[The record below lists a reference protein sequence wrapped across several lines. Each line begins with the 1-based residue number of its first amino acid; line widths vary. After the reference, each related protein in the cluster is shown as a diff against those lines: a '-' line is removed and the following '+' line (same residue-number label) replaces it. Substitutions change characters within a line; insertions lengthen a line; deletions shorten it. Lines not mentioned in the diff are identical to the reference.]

1 MVCSVIVSSA
11 GVCHSVHWRIFSSAQ
26 SCATRFVWFIFCG
39 GAFADVGNR
48 LWCPRLVR
56 RRAFGVG
63 AARCFQDC
71 FNKNA
76 TELFWNHPDY
86 LRLASLLVLFWP
98 CAVFASRAA
107 SLLVLFHLVAWRP
120 WMNMPRMPNGIQHT
134 VGFSNGFGS
143 GKRKRQSRRLFP
155 VGLTLP
161 WLEKVRA
168 AYLMSGCDLAITLFA
183 AQKFSGLRPEDADYP
198 TLDLVEEIAVSVPL
212 DASIRVRVRKEVAEV
227 LLVKEIE
234 KLNLRGVVPS
244 LAAVY
249 AMYEAFEPS
258 SRCIGYRGRIAWVQR
273 FRKRWGLSR
282 RAWSCQ
288 PEIEKGKVGP
298 QIWGR

>member
-1 MVCSVIVSSA
+1 
-11 GVCHSVHWRIFSSAQ
+11 
-26 SCATRFVWFIFCG
+26 
-39 GAFADVGNR
+39 
-48 LWCPRLVR
+48 
-56 RRAFGVG
+56 
-63 AARCFQDC
+63 
-71 FNKNA
+71 
-76 TELFWNHPDY
+76 
-86 LRLASLLVLFWP
+86 
-98 CAVFASRAA
+98 
-107 SLLVLFHLVAWRP
+107 
-120 WMNMPRMPNGIQHT
+120 MNMPRMPNGIQHT

-198 TLDLVEEIAVSVPL
+198 TLDLVEEIAVSMPL

-288 PEIEKGKVGP
+288 PEIEKGQGGAPNLGPLRGTKTGVILGGQEVGSFSLCRW
-298 QIWGR
+298 QFFGNGCNICNAALHWTDRFFC

>member
-1 MVCSVIVSSA
+1 MPLSALEDLLKRAKLRHTVCL
-11 GVCHSVHWRIFSSAQ
+11 VHFLR
-26 SCATRFVWFIFCG
+26 

-48 LWCPRLVR
+48 LWCPRLVQAPCLWCR
-56 RRAFGVG
+56 SG
-63 AARCFQDC
+63 AVLSGLFQQKC
-71 FNKNA
+71 HG
-76 TELFWNHPDY
+76 TFWNHPDY

-107 SLLVLFHLVAWRP
+107 SPTCAFPFGGLEALDEHAA
-120 WMNMPRMPNGIQHT
+120 NAKCIQTHSW
-134 VGFSNGFGS
+134 FFQGFGS

-212 DASIRVRVRKEVAEV
+212 DASIRARVRKEVAEV

-298 QIWGR
+298 KSGAAERPQN

>member
-1 MVCSVIVSSA
+1 MLSALFQQKCHGTFLEPSGLLETYKLEAMCSFCLKSSIPTCA
-11 GVCHSVHWRIFSSAQ
+11 FPFGGLEALDEHAANAKWHSTHS
-26 SCATRFVWFIFCG
+26 WFFQWL
-39 GAFADVGNR
+39 R
-48 LWCPRLVR
+48 QRQEK
-56 RRAFGVG
+56 
-63 AARCFQDC
+63 AAKPQ
-71 FNKNA
+71 
-76 TELFWNHPDY
+76 T
-86 LRLASLLVLFWP
+86 
-98 CAVFASRAA
+98 
-107 SLLVLFHLVAWRP
+107 
-120 WMNMPRMPNGIQHT
+120 
-134 VGFSNGFGS
+134 
-143 GKRKRQSRRLFP
+143 FP

-198 TLDLVEEIAVSVPL
+198 TLDLVEEIAVSMPL

>member
-1 MVCSVIVSSA
+1 MGPFLESKYRPYLGFMVCSVIVSSA

-48 LWCPRLVR
+48 LWCPALSGAVPLVSER
-56 RRAFGVG
+56 RGAFRTVSTKCHG
-63 AARCFQDC
+63 
-71 FNKNA
+71 
-76 TELFWNHPDY
+76 TFWNHPDY
-86 LRLASLLVLFWP
+86 LRLISLRP

-198 TLDLVEEIAVSVPL
+198 TLDLV
-212 DASIRVRVRKEVAEV
+212 RK
-227 LLVKEIE
+227 
-234 KLNLRGVVPS
+234 
-244 LAAVY
+244 
-249 AMYEAFEPS
+249 
-258 SRCIGYRGRIAWVQR
+258 
-273 FRKRWGLSR
+273 
-282 RAWSCQ
+282 
-288 PEIEKGKVGP
+288 
-298 QIWGR
+298 

>member
-1 MVCSVIVSSA
+1 MKIQYLQR
-11 GVCHSVHWRIFSSAQ
+11 G
-26 SCATRFVWFIFCG
+26 CATQCIGGSSQARKAAPHGLFGSFFCG

-134 VGFSNGFGS
+134 VAFSNGFGS

-183 AQKFSGLRPEDADYP
+183 AQKFQWLTP
-198 TLDLVEEIAVSVPL
+198 
-212 DASIRVRVRKEVAEV
+212 
-227 LLVKEIE
+227 
-234 KLNLRGVVPS
+234 
-244 LAAVY
+244 
-249 AMYEAFEPS
+249 
-258 SRCIGYRGRIAWVQR
+258 RGR
-273 FRKRWGLSR
+273 
-282 RAWSCQ
+282 
-288 PEIEKGKVGP
+288 
-298 QIWGR
+298 